1 MDRGEYNDKM
11 REAIIKMA
19 AERVMK
25 DPNEILMEKKAAL
38 IKNELWPD
46 NRKPRIHNFAP
57 NIFGRIKDHKEPPT
71 IRPIVNKKEAP
82 TYDLKRYM
90 KSLYKNLLPFS
101 IAAFTSTE
109 DFINKFRELRN
120 EENIF

>member
-1 MDRGEYNDKM
+1 MG
-11 REAIIKMA
+11 
-19 AERVMK
+19 AERITK
-25 DPNEILMEKKAAL
+25 YLSEILTEKRAAL
-38 IKNELWPD
+38 IKNGVHLYD
-46 NRKPRIHNFAP
+46 RKPRIHNFAP